1 MISFGFDAIL
11 KWILILIIKDGK
23 IKAEPILTS
32 SATLKIYFAC
42 YDTDRQVYEGYVLK
56 PSALRWLIYFLCYR
70 SIQVPQRQKRR
81 MTQMAAMR
89 SGGRLA
95 VSTMP

>member
-11 KWILILIIKDGK
+11 RWIVILIIKEGK

-42 YDTDRQVYEGYVLK
+42 YNTDCQVYEGYVLK

-95 VSTMP
+95 VSTTP